1 MLRNARIVSVVTCL
15 TLCVGSRNVQAQ
27 EAMSRQVCVDET
39 VIRQC
44 EKDAREAERLKGS
57 DTRAKKCQRQ
67 LDTTD
72 GSLQQCHL
80 QIQRSDERSALRLDV
95 VTREAARVTV
105 ERDDRP
111 EWVHVA
117 MVVAGTLVVGFGTGY
132 ILGGL

>member
-15 TLCVGSRNVQAQ
+15 TLCVGSRSARAQ
-27 EAMSRQVCVDET
+27 EAMSKSVCVEET

-44 EKDAREAERLKGS
+44 EKDALEADRLRGS
-57 DTRAKKCQRQ
+57 DARAKKCQRQ

-72 GSLQQCHL
+72 GSLQQCQL
-80 QIQRSDERSALRLDV
+80 QMQRLDERFALRLDV